1 MAGTST
7 LKRPTITP
15 MWRMYTRNASLLFS
29 NQGSGGDVELS
40 IEAAIADVEFWM
52 GDPVVGLFPF
62 FS

>member
-1 MAGTST
+1 
-7 LKRPTITP
+7 
-15 MWRMYTRNASLLFS
+15 MYTRNASLLFS